1 MSFNPFV
8 RALSL
13 VGFAEFATGQ
23 GLTPADMLRRAALPQ
38 ESLERYDGIIAFHRY
53 CALLDI
59 CQRQSG
65 NALFGLQLG
74 LFQGVN
80 AFGELLYLIRNAQ
93 TVGDAL
99 DELRANYAL
108 YNGAA
113 DIGFDIDGDTATL
126 SYRVNQL
133 DLPGLPQAEELACG
147 VGVQLLRAL
156 LGEGWRPGAILLR
169 HPALQDEAGYRQAL
183 GFLPRFS
190 AHCSGLQFATSALSL
205 PLSTADTRLHQLTV
219 EHMKKMERLLAGDLP
234 SYVRQLLRHLLPSGR
249 ATVEKVADCMALN
262 TRTLQRRLTQERTSF
277 QQLLDE
283 TRQDMA
289 CRYLEDPFI
298 SMTQMSGLLGYSN
311 QSGFC
316 RAFNRW
322 FQVTPLEWQKRHCPN
337 RQPRLLR
344 DSRLNAL
351 QRGSEGDTP

>member
-13 VGFAEFATGQ
+13 IGFAEFATQQ
-23 GLTPADMLRRAALPQ
+23 GLNPVDMLRRAALPQ
-38 ESLERYDGIIAFHRY
+38 QSLERHDGIIAFRRY

-65 NALFGLQLG
+65 NTLFGLQLG

-80 AFGELLYLIRNAQ
+80 VFGELLYLIRNAR
-93 TVGDAL
+93 TVAEAL
-99 DELRANYAL
+99 DELRDHYAL

-113 DIGFDIDGDTATL
+113 YIGLDIDGDTATL
-126 SYRVNQL
+126 SYRVTEL
-133 DLPGLPQAEELACG
+133 DLPGLPQAEELACA

-156 LGEGWRPGAILLR
+156 IGDSWRPEAILLR
-169 HPALQDEAGYRQAL
+169 HPALQDEASYRQTL
-183 GFLPRFS
+183 GFLPSFS
-190 AHCSGLQFATSALSL
+190 AHCSGFQFSTSALSL
-205 PLSTADTRLHQLTV
+205 PLSTADTRLQQLIV
-219 EHMKKMERLLAGDLP
+219 EQMKRMERLSADDLA
-234 SYVRQLLRHLLPSGR
+234 SYVKVLLRHLLPSGR
-249 ATVEKVADCMALN
+249 ATVEKVADCMAYN
-262 TRTLQRRLTQERTSF
+262 TRTLQRRLSQEGTSF

-289 CRYLEDPFI
+289 CHYLEDPFI

-322 FQVTPLEWQKRHCPN
+322 FQVTPLEWQKRNSPN
-337 RQPRLLR
+337 QQPRLLR
-344 DSRLNAL
+344 DSRLNTL
-351 QRGSEGDTP
+351 HRRSEGDN

>member
-13 VGFAEFATGQ
+13 IGFAEFAIQQ
-23 GLTPADMLRRAALPQ
+23 GLNPADMLRRAALPQ
-38 ESLERYDGIIAFHRY
+38 ESLERPDGIIAFRRY

-59 CQRQSG
+59 CQQQSG

-80 AFGELLYLIRNAQ
+80 AFGELLYLIRNAR

-113 DIGFDIDGDTATL
+113 DIGFDIDGDTTTL
-126 SYRVNQL
+126 SYRVNDL
-133 DLPGLPQAEELACG
+133 DMLGLPQAEELACG

-156 LGEGWRPGAILLR
+156 LGDGWQPGAILLR
-169 HPALQDEAGYRQAL
+169 HPALQDEASYRQAL
-183 GFLPRFS
+183 GFLPTFS
-190 AHCSGLQFATSALSL
+190 AHCSGLQFATAALSL
-205 PLSTADTRLHQLTV
+205 PLSAADIRLHQLIV
-219 EHMKKMERLLAGDLP
+219 EHMKKMERLSADDLP

-262 TRTLQRRLTQERTSF
+262 TRTLQRRLTQEGTSF

-289 CRYLEDPFI
+289 CGYLEDPFI

-322 FQVTPLEWQKRHCPN
+322 FQITPLEWQKRHCPN

-351 QRGSEGDTP
+351 HRRTESDN